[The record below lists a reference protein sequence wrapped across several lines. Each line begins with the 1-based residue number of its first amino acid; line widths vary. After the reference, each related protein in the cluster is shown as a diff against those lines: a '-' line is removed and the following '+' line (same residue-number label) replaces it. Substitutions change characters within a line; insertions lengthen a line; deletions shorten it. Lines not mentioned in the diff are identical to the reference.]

1 MVQKKS
7 VSDRIR
13 QRNKEKKIQRES
25 VNQDVISEPAYVA
38 ETDSD
43 DDNSEEPS
51 DRSILEKSEI
61 SGNFVNKIHNF
72 HDQNIDKSIEDNQ
85 LDCNLSKNDSSG
97 DDDFTV
103 PSEQVVE
110 RDLMQQLSL
119 PSTSIDTEIPLTP
132 PVIDKKQQF
141 SVTAECIVYM
151 FRKAVRSG
159 YEEILHWYGF
169 AESYD
174 KRINE
179 IRTINKVKI
188 NTAKQQVYQEV
199 KKLLPD
205 ISDVNLHYV
214 LSKVIADD
222 HQNPKNNQVN
232 ASEAQEQSLGSV
244 ENSPPIPPASQ
255 VSHVP
260 IKISKFPE
268 DRNIIYEA
276 VHKRFPF
283 LSWTKSI
290 TWCRDAFEYTDPE
303 AKCPACKSVHTHR
316 GIWGDWTCQDKNNFY
331 YLACPWDIYENKKVK
346 IATQG

>member
-1 MVQKKS
+1 MDNFLLEAHKKI
-7 VSDRIR
+7 VSSEIK
-13 QRNKEKKIQRES
+13 QRNKEKKLQRES
-25 VNQDVISEPAYVA
+25 INQDITPEPAYVA
-38 ETDSD
+38 ETNNG
-43 DDNSEEPS
+43 DNLDEPI
-51 DRSILEKSEI
+51 DRSISEKSEI

-72 HDQNIDKSIEDNQ
+72 HDRNIDKSIEDNR
-85 LDCNLSKNDSSG
+85 LDCDLSSRKDLPE

-110 RDLMQQLSL
+110 RDLMQQLSV
-119 PSTSIDTEIPLTP
+119 PSTSIDTEILLTP

-205 ISDVNLHYV
+205 ISDVNLRQQ
-214 LSKVIADD
+214 LSRARKLY
-222 HQNPKNNQVN
+222 KLFN
-232 ASEAQEQSLGSV
+232 A
-244 ENSPPIPPASQ
+244 
-255 VSHVP
+255 
-260 IKISKFPE
+260 
-268 DRNIIYEA
+268 
-276 VHKRFPF
+276 
-283 LSWTKSI
+283 T
-290 TWCRDAFEYTDPE
+290 T
-303 AKCPACKSVHTHR
+303 
-316 GIWGDWTCQDKNNFY
+316 
-331 YLACPWDIYENKKVK
+331 
-346 IATQG
+346 

>member
-1 MVQKKS
+1 MPE
-7 VSDRIR
+7 VS
-13 QRNKEKKIQRES
+13 
-25 VNQDVISEPAYVA
+25 PANVP
-38 ETDSD
+38 DSD
-43 DDNSEEPS
+43 IAQPKHHTPVCEANV
-51 DRSILEKSEI
+51 I
-61 SGNFVNKIHNF
+61 
-72 HDQNIDKSIEDNQ
+72 DNQ
-85 LDCNLSKNDSSG
+85 LDCNFSKNDSSG
-97 DDDFTV
+97 DDDFIV

-151 FRKAVRSG
+151 FRKAVRFG

-205 ISDVNLHYV
+205 ISDVNLRQQLSRARKLYKLFNAVGVEKIKQVTYSANAISNLNNTQIQNIIDYV
-214 LSKVIADD
+214 LSKVIAGD

-232 ASEAQEQSLGSV
+232 ASEAKL
-244 ENSPPIPPASQ
+244 
-255 VSHVP
+255 
-260 IKISKFPE
+260 
-268 DRNIIYEA
+268 
-276 VHKRFPF
+276 RF
-283 LSWTKSI
+283 S
-290 TWCRDAFEYTDPE
+290 
-303 AKCPACKSVHTHR
+303 
-316 GIWGDWTCQDKNNFY
+316 
-331 YLACPWDIYENKKVK
+331 
-346 IATQG
+346 